1 MSSVTQFRGVNPWR
15 QTYWDGRAVGNF
27 VGGGTG
33 TGFLAIAAAAALAG
47 APARFLALVGLV
59 FVGVGLT
66 CVWLEIGRPWRALNV
81 FLNPRTSWMSREALL
96 APVVFGLG
104 GLAVLFDST
113 AALVAAAVVG
123 LAFLYCQARI
133 LQAAKG
139 IPAWRQKEIV
149 PLVITSGLS
158 EGFGIFLVAAPL
170 LVESMPLWPSV
181 LMLVVLGARFVA
193 LRAYVARIAG
203 GAVPKASA
211 KALLQVAP
219 AVIYGGHL
227 APAVLLILGA
237 ALDQWAI
244 AALAGLLAAFAG
256 WWFKFAIIVKAAY
269 TQGYAIQHTPAR
281 TPGYAG
287 AGGHPGW

>member
-15 QTYWDGRAVGNF
+15 QTYWDARAVGNF

-33 TGFLAIAAAAALAG
+33 TGFLAIAAVAALSG
-47 APARFLALVGLV
+47 APARFLALIGLV
-59 FVGVGLT
+59 FVGIGLT

-104 GLAVLFDST
+104 GLAVLFDNT
-113 AALVAAAVVG
+113 AALVAAAVAG
-123 LAFLYCQARI
+123 MAFLYCQARI

-149 PLVITSGLS
+149 PLILTSGLV

-170 LVESMPLWPSV
+170 IIESMPLWPSV
-181 LMLVVLGARFVA
+181 LMVMALTARFVA
-193 LRAYVARIAG
+193 LRAYIARVAN

-211 KALLQVAP
+211 KALLQAAP
-219 AVIYGGHL
+219 TVIYGGHL
-227 APAVLLILGA
+227 AAALLIILGA
-237 ALDQWAI
+237 VVDHWALAAI
-244 AALAGLLAAFAG
+244 GGLLAALAGWL
-256 WWFKFAIIVKAAY
+256 FKFAIIVKAAY